1 MALSS
6 DGSGGVKMNE
16 EKENKEKTIFFAMAI
31 QDGGKFGEKW
41 KEKIIDTF
49 SDSNIIDLS
58 GVYKQILHDDN
69 GVPFYGGE
77 WRGWEVL
84 YQYEKKYFFPL
95 IDQCDFVVAAEAWN
109 HARRGKY
116 TAKVIVEMG
125 YALGVGKKVFGINI
139 ENWEIREIIKEEF
152 NKIKKEKENEI
163 TFLKFLLKSL

>member
-1 MALSS
+1 MALSG

-41 KEKIIDTF
+41 KEKIIDNF
-49 SDSNIIDLS
+49 GPCEVIDLNA
-58 GVYKQILHDDN
+58 VYKQILYDDN

-77 WRGWEVL
+77 WRGWEFL

-95 IDQCDFVVAAEAWN
+95 IDECDFVVSAEAWN

-116 TAKVIVEMG
+116 TAKVIVEME
-125 YALGVGKKVFGINI
+125 YALLKEKKVFGINI
-139 ENWEIREIIKEEF
+139 EDWTFKEITKENIID
-152 NKIKKEKENEI
+152 IKKEKENEI
-163 TFLKFLLKSL
+163 TFLKFLERSL